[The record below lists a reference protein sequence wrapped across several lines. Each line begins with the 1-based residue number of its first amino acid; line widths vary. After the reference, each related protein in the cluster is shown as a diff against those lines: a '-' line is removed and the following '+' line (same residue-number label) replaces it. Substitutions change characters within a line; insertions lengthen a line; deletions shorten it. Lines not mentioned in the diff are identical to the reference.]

1 MVGSKVHIQRSRDV
15 LYVLW
20 IYRSDLFRV
29 YRGYPKLVAI
39 LCSIGLLVVGLTL
52 VYINEN
58 EPGMFSLTMTVIG
71 YLLCALFAI
80 SFVFESGSVSFS
92 KKFVKFFGKSIDKK

>member
-29 YRGYPKLVAI
+29 YRGDPKLVAI

-71 YLLCALFAI
+71 YLLCLLFAI
-80 SFVFESGSVSFS
+80 SFALNLGQFLLA
-92 KKFVKFFGKSIDKK
+92 KSL

>member
-29 YRGYPKLVAI
+29 YRGHPKLVAI

-80 SFVFESGSVSFS
+80 SFVLNLGR
-92 KKFVKFFGKSIDKK
+92 FF

>member
-1 MVGSKVHIQRSRDV
+1 MVGFKVHIQRGGYV
-15 LYVLW
+15 FHVLW
-20 IYRSDLFRV
+20 IHRSDLFRV

-58 EPGMFSLTMTVIG
+58 EPGMFSLTMTLIG
-71 YLLCALFAI
+71 YLLCAMFAI
-80 SFVFESGSVSFS
+80 SFVLNMGQFLLA
-92 KKFVKFFGKSIDKK
+92 KSL

>member
-1 MVGSKVHIQRSRDV
+1 MVGFKVHIQRGG
-15 LYVLW
+15 YVLHDLW
-20 IYRSDLFRV
+20 LYRSDLFRV

-58 EPGMFSLTMTVIG
+58 EPGLFSLTMTVIG

-80 SFVFESGSVSFS
+80 SFVLNLGHLLLL
-92 KKFVKFFGKSIDKK
+92 KRL

>member
-1 MVGSKVHIQRSRDV
+1 MVGFKVHIQRGGDV
-15 LYVLW
+15 LYGRWL
-20 IYRSDLFRV
+20 YRYDLFSV

-58 EPGMFSLTMTVIG
+58 EPGMFSLTMTLIG

-80 SFVFESGSVSFS
+80 SFVRNLGQFLLA
-92 KKFVKFFGKSIDKK
+92 KSL

>member
-1 MVGSKVHIQRSRDV
+1 MVGFKVHIQRGG
-15 LYVLW
+15 YVLHDLW
-20 IYRSDLFRV
+20 LYRSDLFRV

-58 EPGMFSLTMTVIG
+58 EPGMFSLTMTLIG
-71 YLLCALFAI
+71 YLLCAMFAI
-80 SFVFESGSVSFS
+80 SFVLNLGQFLLA
-92 KKFVKFFGKSIDKK
+92 KTL

>member
-1 MVGSKVHIQRSRDV
+1 MVGYKVHIQGSRDV
-15 LYVLW
+15 FHFLW
-20 IYRSDLFRV
+20 IHWSDLFRV

-58 EPGMFSLTMTVIG
+58 EPGMFSLTMTLIG
-71 YLLCALFAI
+71 YLLCAMFAI
-80 SFVFESGSVSFS
+80 LFVLNLGQFLLA
-92 KKFVKFFGKSIDKK
+92 KSL

>member
-1 MVGSKVHIQRSRDV
+1 MCFMSFGFIG
-15 LYVLW
+15 L
-20 IYRSDLFRV
+20 IYSVFIG
-29 YRGYPKLVAI
+29 GYPKLVAI

-58 EPGMFSLTMTVIG
+58 EPGMFSMTMTVIG

-80 SFVFESGSVSFS
+80 SFVLNLGQFLLA
-92 KKFVKFFGKSIDKK
+92 KSL

>member
-58 EPGMFSLTMTVIG
+58 ESGMFSLTMTVIG
-71 YLLCALFAI
+71 YLLCVLFAI
-80 SFVFESGSVSFS
+80 SFVLNLGQFLLA
-92 KKFVKFFGKSIDKK
+92 KSL

>member
-1 MVGSKVHIQRSRDV
+1 M

-29 YRGYPKLVAI
+29 YRGYPNLVAI

-80 SFVFESGSVSFS
+80 LFVLNLGQFLLA
-92 KKFVKFFGKSIDKK
+92 KSL